1 MGVMTMEA
9 QGMMI
14 ATEPQ
19 VLRWSRRD
27 YNQMARV
34 GLLADKHVELI
45 EGQVIVMSPMG
56 SLHATTVALAAKVV
70 EPLFGPSYFVRWQM
84 PLAIGPFS
92 EPEPDIALIK
102 DAIRDY
108 ATDHPTTAALII
120 EVADTSLSYD
130 WETKGSLY
138 AKAGIADYWIINLV
152 DHRLEVYR
160 QPAVDEGTAYGYRYA
175 QQNIFTGSDAVS
187 PLEISGSSLIVS
199 DLLS

>member
-1 MGVMTMEA
+1 MG
-9 QGMMI
+9 I

-19 VLRWSRRD
+19 VLRWSRQD
-27 YNQMARV
+27 YNQMARA

-56 SLHATTVALAAKVV
+56 RLHATIVALAAKVV

-92 EPEPDIALIK
+92 EPEPDIAMIK
-102 DAIRDY
+102 GAIRDY

-120 EVADTSLSYD
+120 EVTDTLLSYD
-130 WETKGSLY
+130 RETKGSLY

-152 DHRLEVYR
+152 DRQLEVYR
-160 QPAVDEGTAYGYRYA
+160 QPAMDEEAAYGYRYA
-175 QQNIFTGSDAVS
+175 QQSIITGSNTVS
-187 PLEISGSSLIVS
+187 LLEIPGSSVIVS
-199 DLLS
+199 DLLP